1 LKITT
6 ERVEA
11 GCYQTVNTKPIA
23 VMQKQALDWKLSF
36 GEHESNHPKR
46 SDCINVLL
54 ELAHHS
60 PDAFR
65 VIPPKAINNVKYKT
79 EECTNEP

>member
-36 GEHESNHPKR
+36 GEHESNHRKR
-46 SDCINVLL
+46 SDCIEVLL
-54 ELAHHS
+54 ELALHK
-60 PDAFR
+60 PDTFQ
-65 VIPPKAINNVKYKT
+65 VIQPKR
-79 EECTNEP
+79 